1 MGDLNGKTA
10 LVTGS
15 SRGIGRGIA
24 QRLAKDGAL
33 IAVHYGSN
41 DVAAKETV
49 ESITSAGGRAF
60 PLRAELGIPGDAET
74 LFAAFDTELAACGA
88 EPGLDILV
96 NNAALNFPARID
108 AVTYEEFDRT
118 LAVNTRAPLFII
130 QHGLRRMRDGG
141 RIINISSA
149 VTSTAHPSQMAYS
162 MSKGAVETLTLALAK
177 DLGERG
183 ITVNTIAPGWVETD
197 VTAAR
202 RATPEGRA
210 ALAAYSV
217 FNRIGR
223 PTDIADVAAFLASD
237 DSRWITGQRI
247 DVTGG
252 SML

>member
-1 MGDLNGKTA
+1 MGDLKGKTA

-15 SRGIGRGIA
+15 SRGIGRAIA
-24 QRLAKDGAL
+24 QRLAQDGAL
-33 IAVHYGSN
+33 VAVHYGSN
-41 DVAAKETV
+41 DTAAKATA
-49 ESITSAGGRAF
+49 ESITGAGGRAF
-60 PLRAELGIPGDAET
+60 TIGAELGIPGDVEA
-74 LFAAFDTELAACGA
+74 LFAAFDTELAVSGA

-96 NNAALNFPARID
+96 NNAALNFPAHID
-108 AVTYEEFDRT
+108 EVTPEEFDRT
-118 LAVNTRAPLFII
+118 IAVNTKAPLFIV

-141 RIINISSA
+141 RIINVSSA
-149 VTSTAHPSQMAYS
+149 VTSTALPSQIAYS
-162 MSKGAVETLTLALAK
+162 VSKGGMDTLTLALAK
-177 DLGERG
+177 ELGARG

-197 VTAAR
+197 VTAAQR
-202 RATPEGRA
+202 TTPEGRA

-237 DSRWITGQRI
+237 DSRWITGQRF

>member
-1 MGDLNGKTA
+1 MGDLKGKTA

-24 QRLAKDGAL
+24 QRLADDGAL
-33 IAVHYGSN
+33 VAVHYGTN
-41 DVAAKETV
+41 EKAAKETA
-49 ESITSAGGRAF
+49 ESIAGAGGQAF
-60 PLRAELGIPGDAET
+60 TIGAELGVPGDAEA
-74 LFAAFDTELAACGA
+74 LFAAFDAELAAHGA

-96 NNAALNFPARID
+96 NNAATRFSGRID
-108 AVTYEEFDRT
+108 TATEEEFDRT
-118 LAVNTRAPLFII
+118 IAVNVKAPFFII
-130 QHGLRRMRDGG
+130 QHGLRRIRDGG

-149 VTSTAHPSQMAYS
+149 VTSTAHPSSIAYS
-162 MSKGAVETLTLALAK
+162 VSKGGLDTLTLTLAK

-183 ITVNTIAPGWVETD
+183 ITVNTIAPGWVETH

-202 RATPEGRA
+202 TATPEGRA

-223 PTDIADVAAFLASD
+223 PADIADVAAFLASD

>member
-1 MGDLNGKTA
+1 MGDLHGKTA

-24 QRLAKDGAL
+24 QRLAQDGAL
-33 IAVHYGSN
+33 IAVHYGRN
-41 DVAAKETV
+41 DAAAKETV

-60 PLRAELGIPGDAET
+60 PLRADLGISGDVEA

-96 NNAALNFPARID
+96 NNAALNFPAHID

-118 LAVNTRAPLFII
+118 IAVNTRAPLFII
-130 QHGLRRMRDGG
+130 QQGLRRMRDGG

-149 VTSTAHPSQMAYS
+149 VTSTAHPSQIAYS
-162 MSKGAVETLTLALAK
+162 VSKGALETLTHTLAK
-177 DLGERG
+177 DVGARG

-197 VTAAR
+197 VTAER

-223 PTDIADVAAFLASD
+223 PSDIADVAAFLASD
-237 DSRWITGQRI
+237 ASRWITGQRF